1 MSPVYKSVDLV
12 GTSKKNFED
21 AIRNAYDEATKT
33 LRGIRN
39 ITVEQQD
46 LKVREDKNELIW
58 RVRVR
63 VSFEVEQG

>member
-21 AIRNAYDEATKT
+21 AVRNAYDEATKT

-39 ITVEQQD
+39 LTVEQQD

-63 VSFEVEQG
+63 VSFEVEQS

>member
-21 AIRNAYDEATKT
+21 AVRNAYEEATKT

-63 VSFEVEQG
+63 VSFEVEQS